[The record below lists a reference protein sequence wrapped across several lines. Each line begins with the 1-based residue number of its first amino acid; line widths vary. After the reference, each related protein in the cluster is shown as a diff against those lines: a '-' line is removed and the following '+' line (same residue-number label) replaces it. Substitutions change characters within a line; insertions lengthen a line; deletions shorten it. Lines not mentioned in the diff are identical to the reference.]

1 MELSGRG
8 NGGIVEIRNAIA
20 QAEEDSPL
28 YGFLR
33 YRRRN
38 VLIKYLP
45 EECSRLVQGVSLSIP
60 CAGDKFPFS
69 AWAMVGEQKVPAS

>member
-1 MELSGRG
+1 M
-8 NGGIVEIRNAIA
+8 EIRNAIA
-20 QAEEDSPL
+20 QGEEDSPL

-45 EECSRLVQGVSLSIP
+45 EECSRLVQGLSLFIL
-60 CAGDKFPFS
+60 S
-69 AWAMVGEQKVPAS
+69 ASGHFRLLLWSVVGEQKVRPG